1 MIQKDY
7 TFKSPLHA
15 GSAIA
20 DIKKTLENTPHKD
33 ALLVIYETGYPKAKI
48 RGLIDMLKCCGV
60 KGLKIAGIAIYS
72 VADIL
77 PDGTGVR
84 LNLILTENSDIEIVG
99 IPCVPGE
106 EDKAAMVMRERL
118 SEFPDAKAVEILGC
132 NLALDVTRF
141 MEQSFREREDI
152 AVFGTMTSVAFPEHV
167 TNKGFER
174 FLFDL
179 GSGTERS
186 QMVIAGDDLIPEGF
200 SMIIF
205 SGKELKVSANYA
217 LGWHPIGKE
226 MPVVLGKRGEL
237 GETTIAQIDGFRAVD
252 LFKEYLGVNADKYLI
267 NNICEFPLMVRRG
280 EDDICMIPFSFG
292 KEGEVYINATLHE
305 DEKLRFSFASHD
317 EVLGASE
324 RSRRLMQEFAPEALF
339 LIVCGNRAGFLRED
353 APQEWECF
361 RDVCSDLALIHGA
374 CEIYYQNGRC
384 GILTSA
390 HISIGMREG
399 ERPERII
406 IKDDDEIEC
415 HHHEHIIP
423 LADRMSV
430 FMNKMTSQLIEIAK
444 EAKASNNAKSAFLS
458 NMSHEIRTP
467 INAILGM
474 DEMIL
479 RESNE
484 SSIIGYGEDIRS
496 AGNNLLCIV
505 NDILDFSKIE
515 AGKMDILPVEYEFA
529 SVINDLVNVV
539 KKRVEDKG
547 LELKLDID
555 PAIPSILYGDEIRIK
570 QVITNILTN
579 AVKYTEKGSVTLS
592 IKRIEFK
599 CDMTNVK
606 GHEECHGMACYRNP
620 VKLYVGV
627 TDTGIGIKD
636 SEKEKLFNA
645 FERVDEKRNRTIEGT
660 GLGLNITASL
670 LKLMDSSLEVSS
682 TYGEGST
689 FSFVIKQGI
698 SRDEPVGDLND
709 RWSRSYATHV
719 KYHEK
724 FTAEQAHILVVDD
737 TRMNLEVMKNLL
749 KKTRIQIDTAESGE
763 EALELVRQ
771 NFYDIIFLDHRMPH
785 MDGMECFARMK
796 ELKDHKCPDSPVISL
811 TANAVSGAR
820 EEYLTAGFADYL
832 TKPID
837 SEKLEDMLIRYLP
850 EDKVKIAKEPEKKAK
865 VSGRGSKISGSK
877 PRIVLIDDAQVIHD
891 YARNLLGD
899 KYILETCLNGKDGI
913 KAVKE
918 KETDLI
924 LLDILMPDEDGFEV
938 MKKLK
943 ADARC
948 ASVPVIFLTGDENE
962 ETEIKGFKSGAWDFV
977 RKPFVAEVLLQRVK
991 HTIELSRLQNDLTRE
1006 VAVKTLRIEHLT
1018 QEVMLALSK
1027 TVDAKDHYTNG
1038 HSERV
1043 AGYATMLAMKLGM
1056 EDNAQ
1061 SDIHAMGL
1069 LHDVGKIGVPRE
1081 IINKPGRLTD
1091 EEFAKIKEHTTMG
1104 YDILKTITELPGLA
1118 TGARWH
1124 HERFNGTGYPDG
1136 KSGEDIPLAARIICV
1151 ADCYDAMTSNRS
1163 YSKIREQSEVRN
1175 ELLRCKG
1182 SQFDPVIADAMV
1194 SLMDADGDY
1203 LMNEQ
1208 GYKDS
1213 AVAKYVTELL
1223 NRTLRMGSLEEGNA
1237 AEDAI
1242 YDDTGD
1248 SFEGAGDEASDEI
1261 QLPDWLKESS
1271 AVDAESGVKNCGSV
1285 ESYLSIL
1292 TNFHATV
1299 LEKADEIQGYY
1310 DNEDWDNYTVKVHAL
1325 KSSARIIGAMELSEK
1340 ARILEAAGDAGDI
1353 ETIAEDTGALI
1364 TLYRSYEDAL
1374 SMLSESDEGLPKADQ
1389 ATLSDAYGALS
1400 EFASSMDYEL
1410 SRMVLDSMKEYKLD
1424 PSDKDRFS
1432 RIRTALSQLDW
1443 DRIKSILS
1451 EKG

>member
-1 MIQKDY
+1 MIQKD
-7 TFKSPLHA
+7 FIIRNPLTA
-15 GSAIA
+15 GSVIA
-20 DIKKTLENTPHKD
+20 ELKKCIETTPHKD
-33 ALLVIYETGYPKAKI
+33 ALLVIYESRIPTAKI
-48 RGLIDMLKCCGV
+48 RGLMELLDCCG
-60 KGLKIAGIAIYS
+60 LRDIKIAGCSLNTI
-72 VADIL
+72 ADIQ
-77 PDGTGVR
+77 PDGIGIR
-84 LNLILTENSDIEIVG
+84 LNLILTEKSDIEVVG
-99 IPCVPGE
+99 INCMPGE
-106 EDKAAMVMRERL
+106 EKDAVYLMRERL
-118 SEFPDAKAVEILGC
+118 SAHPEAKAVELFVC
-132 NLALDVTRF
+132 NLGLNTTYF
-141 MEQSFREREDI
+141 LENSFKDREDI
-152 AVFGTMTSVAFPEHV
+152 AVFGTITPKFLAANFKSS
-167 TNKGFER
+167 GFER
-174 FLFDL
+174 FFIELAR
-179 GSGTERS
+179 GSFNSE
-186 QMVIAGDDLIPEGF
+186 QIIIAGDELISDGF
-200 SMIIF
+200 SAVIF
-205 SGKELKVSANYA
+205 SGEELEVRAEYA
-217 LGWHPIGKE
+217 LGWHPIGRE
-226 MPVVLGKRGEL
+226 MPVTLGDKGEI
-237 GETTIAQIDGFRAVD
+237 GETVINEIDGMRAVD
-252 LFKEYLGVNADKYLI
+252 LFHEYLGVAPDRYLI
-267 NNICEFPLMVRRG
+267 ANICEFPLMVTRG
-280 EDDICMIPFSFG
+280 EDDICMIPFTYG
-292 KEGEVYINATLHE
+292 DKGEIYLNGTLREG
-305 DEKLRFSFASHD
+305 EKLRFSFATHD
-317 EVLGASE
+317 EVLHAAKESCHA
-324 RSRRLMQEFAPEALF
+324 MHEFLPEALI
-339 LIVCGNRAGFLRED
+339 LVMCGNRAGFLRED
-353 APQEWECF
+353 APKEWESF
-361 RDVCSDLALIHGA
+361 RDVSPDFAMLHGA
-374 CEIYYQNGRC
+374 CEILYHNGRC

-390 HISIGMREG
+390 HVSVGMRENKKPD
-399 ERPERII
+399 RVVIT
-406 IKDDDEIEC
+406 DDAEMEC
-415 HHHEHIIP
+415 SHHERMVP

-430 FMNKMTSQLIEIAK
+430 FMSKMTSQLIDIAR
-444 EAKASNNAKSAFLS
+444 EAKASSIAKSAFLS

-484 SSIIGYGEDIRS
+484 SSIIGYGENIRS
-496 AGNNLLCIV
+496 AGTSLLCIV

-547 LELKLDID
+547 LELKLEID

-579 AVKYTEKGSVTLS
+579 AVKYTEKGSVTLTV
-592 IKRIEFK
+592 KRLELK
-599 CDMTNVK
+599 REGRNVE
-606 GHEECHGMACYRNP
+606 GHEECHGVACFRNP

-627 TDTGIGIKD
+627 TDTGIGIKEN
-636 SEKEKLFNA
+636 EKEKLFNA

-670 LKLMDSSLEVSS
+670 LKLMESSLEVSS

-689 FSFVIKQGI
+689 FSFIIKQGI
-698 SRDEPVGDLND
+698 SRDEPIGDLNE
-709 RWSRSYATHV
+709 RWLKSSARHT

-724 FTAEQAHILVVDD
+724 FTAKQAHILVVDD

-749 KKTRIQIDTAESGE
+749 KKTGIKIDTAESGE

-796 ELKDHKCPDSPVISL
+796 ELPDHKCPDSPVISL

-832 TKPID
+832 SKPID
-837 SEKLEDMLIRYLP
+837 SDKLEDMLIRYLP
-850 EDKVKIAKEPEKKAK
+850 EDKVEIAKEPEKKIKAYGAGAG
-865 VSGRGSKISGSK
+865 VNGAK
-877 PRIVLIDDAQVIHD
+877 PRIVLIDDAREIHD
-891 YARNLLGD
+891 YVKNLLGD

-913 KAVKE
+913 NAVKE
-918 KETDLI
+918 KATDLI

-938 MKKLK
+938 MKKLR

-1006 VAVKTLRIEHLT
+1006 VAVKTLRIEHLSR
-1018 QEVMLALSK
+1018 EVMLALSK
-1027 TVDAKDHYTNG
+1027 AVDAKDHYTNG

-1056 EDNAQ
+1056 EDNVQ

-1091 EEFAKIKEHTTMG
+1091 EEFQKIKEHTTMG

-1124 HERFNGTGYPDG
+1124 HERFDGSGYPDG

-1163 YSKIREQSEVRN
+1163 YSKIREQSEVRS

-1182 SQFDPVIADAMV
+1182 TQFDPVIADAMV

-1203 LMNEQ
+1203 LMNEK

-1213 AVAKYVTELL
+1213 AVAGYVTELL
-1223 NRTLRMGSLEEGNA
+1223 NKTPRMGSCEADDPAADAPDADYDEGSEE
-1237 AEDAI
+1237 
-1242 YDDTGD
+1242 
-1248 SFEGAGDEASDEI
+1248 DEAEKM
-1261 QLPDWLKESS
+1261 QLPDWLKESP

-1285 ESYLSIL
+1285 ESYIAIL
-1292 TNFHATV
+1292 TNFYATV
-1299 LEKADEIQGYY
+1299 SEKADEIQGYF
-1310 DNEDWDNYTVKVHAL
+1310 DNKDWDNYTVKVHAL

-1340 ARILEAAGDAGDI
+1340 ARLLEAAGDAKDT
-1353 ETIAEDTGALI
+1353 ETIEQDTKALI
-1364 TLYRSYEDAL
+1364 TLYRSYEESL
-1374 SMLSESDEGLPKADQ
+1374 SGLTETDEELPEVPE
-1389 ATLSDAYGALS
+1389 ATLLDAYGALS
-1400 EFASSMDYEL
+1400 EFADSMDYEL

-1443 DRIKSILS
+1443 ERIKDILT
-1451 EKG
+1451 EAG